1 MPCSLCPVPYLLK
14 IEPSH
19 PQGDSE
25 TMQEAIAAAL
35 NKQDF
40 RVAAALLQQ
49 WKEKD
54 PQNPW
59 LLLMIGQ
66 YQEAT
71 ERWEAAEKT
80 YLKLLRQ
87 STNPK
92 LMGQARQGIQ
102 RVQTQLTEAREE
114 ALETARA
121 QPDSQDP
128 ALLFLEPV
136 QGEQRQAAA
145 QGLAKVMQ
153 MDAYTARLQLPGKG
167 WRLYRVG
174 ALGEMQY
181 YSQALTEAET
191 PAFWIKH
198 ADVKALQVF
207 RIQYFRRVQ
216 SQAEVICQNADG
228 QLGAIAFDW
237 SEVSQMVMG
246 QVPLF
251 ESVIDTDAFRKLQ
264 RKEKTQD
271 YAEVV
276 DLHLHQRK
284 CILRVCDRTYDY
296 RQGNPLPDSQAI
308 PDQTL
313 STRPQWNALVAY
325 IREQVKTPV
334 HTGFTQFGEGSLE
347 YLDLLPVL
355 NPHLNLSRTK
365 SSNWDPAFHLYSSL
379 HFLRYSGTT
388 VATANEV

>member
-1 MPCSLCPVPYLLK
+1 MLK

-25 TMQEAIAAAL
+25 VMQEAIAAAL

-71 ERWEAAEKT
+71 ERWESAEKT

-102 RVQTQLTEAREE
+102 RVQTQLKEAQEE
-114 ALETARA
+114 ALETAKA

-136 QGEQRQAAA
+136 PGEQRQATA
-145 QGLAKVMQ
+145 QGLAKVMKI
-153 MDAYTARLQLPGKG
+153 DAYTARLQLPGKG

-181 YSQALTEAET
+181 YSQALTEAEV
-191 PAFWIKH
+191 PAFWVKH
-198 ADVKALQVF
+198 GDVKALQVF
-207 RIQYFRRVQ
+207 RIQHFRQVQ
-216 SQAEVICQNADG
+216 PQAEVVCQSADG
-228 QLGAIAFDW
+228 QMGAIAFAW
-237 SEVSQMVMG
+237 SEVSQIVTG
-246 QVPLF
+246 QLPLF

-271 YAEVV
+271 YAEVI
-276 DLHLHQRK
+276 DLHFHKRR

-296 RQGNPLPDSQAI
+296 RQGNPLPNDGTI
-308 PDQTL
+308 PDRSL
-313 STRPQWNALVAY
+313 STRPQWNALIAY

-355 NPHLNLSRTK
+355 KPHLNLPRTK
-365 SSNWDPAFHLYSSL
+365 PSNWDAAFHLYSSL
-379 HFLRYSGTT
+379 HFLRYSGAGLAT
-388 VATANEV
+388 VNQA

>member
-1 MPCSLCPVPYLLK
+1 
-14 IEPSH
+14 
-19 PQGDSE
+19 
-25 TMQEAIAAAL
+25 MQDEIAAAL
-35 NKQDF
+35 GKQDF
-40 RVAAALLQQ
+40 RVAAVLLQQ
-49 WKEKD
+49 WQEKD
-54 PQNPW
+54 PKNPW

-71 ERWEAAEKT
+71 ECWESAEKT

-87 STNPK
+87 STIPK

-102 RVQTQLTEAREE
+102 RVQTQLAEAREE

-136 QGEQRQAAA
+136 SGEQRQAAA
-145 QGLAKVMQ
+145 QGLSKVMKI
-153 MDAYTARLQLPGKG
+153 DAYMARLQLPGKG

-181 YSQALTEAET
+181 YSQALTEAQV
-191 PAFWIKH
+191 PAFWVKH

-207 RIQYFRRVQ
+207 QIQYFRQVQ
-216 SQAEVICQNADG
+216 FQAEVVCQNAEG
-228 QLGAIAFDW
+228 QLGAIAFAW
-237 SEVSQMVMG
+237 SEVSQIVMG

-271 YAEVV
+271 YAEVT
-276 DLHLHQRK
+276 DLHFHQRK
-284 CILRVCDRTYDY
+284 CVLRLCDRTYDY
-296 RQGNPLPDSQAI
+296 RQGTVPVPNSQAI
-308 PDQTL
+308 PDRTL
-313 STRPQWNALVAY
+313 STRPQWNALIAY
-325 IREQVKTPV
+325 MREQVRTPL
-334 HTGFTQFGEGSLE
+334 HNGFTQFGKGSLE

-355 NPHLNLSRTK
+355 NPHLNLPRTK
-365 SSNWDPAFHLYSSL
+365 PSNWDPAFHLYSSL
-379 HFLRYSGTT
+379 YFLRYSEMPLSTPNK
-388 VATANEV
+388 A